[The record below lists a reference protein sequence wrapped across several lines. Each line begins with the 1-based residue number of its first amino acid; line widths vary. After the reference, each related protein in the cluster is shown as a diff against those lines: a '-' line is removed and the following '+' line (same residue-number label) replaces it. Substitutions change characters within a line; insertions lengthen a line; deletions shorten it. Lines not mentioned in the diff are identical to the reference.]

1 MLAQN
6 GLAVL
11 RMPCVRRR
19 NPTKGLALAS
29 LTILA
34 EEISSRRPASG
45 SKADDLADSIWLAPE
60 PASTA
65 CRFGRRTNISA
76 RKELEMTPSPYA
88 PPKASLETGAGD
100 VAPALWN
107 PDAAGVWSVFLTPVF
122 GSTLLLR
129 NWQAIGD
136 ESRARTGR
144 IWLIASVIM
153 LVVSGF
159 VPLLGFVYLVTW
171 YFLWQRKQTK
181 YVRERWGT
189 DYPRKKWGKAVAIG
203 VGALVGLWILPLALG
218 ALTAV
223 VLALLQAL
231 TGG

>member
-1 MLAQN
+1 
-6 GLAVL
+6 
-11 RMPCVRRR
+11 
-19 NPTKGLALAS
+19 
-29 LTILA
+29 
-34 EEISSRRPASG
+34 
-45 SKADDLADSIWLAPE
+45 
-60 PASTA
+60 
-65 CRFGRRTNISA
+65 
-76 RKELEMTPSPYA
+76 
-88 PPKASLETGAGD
+88 LETGAGD